1 MLTRAFLL
9 LLRKCLLD
17 IQLATVILQY
27 CISYIFSIWQ
37 DNPIRLWPFLNHCE
51 CHHLELFLFC
61 LKAHNSVLH
70 GKCIIPIIVF
80 SLVVVVL
87 AVLVCGFDDL
97 LVAIAAKLVYLLFC
111 KKKRLS
117 FLLLCCCS
125 MFKLWPDVFVIELS
139 FSSPYRNRIIT
150 RRKYIF

>member
-1 MLTRAFLL
+1 MHFYFFSGNVSF
-9 LLRKCLLD
+9 
-17 IQLATVILQY
+17 I
-27 CISYIFSIWQ
+27 YIFSI
-37 DNPIRLWPFLNHCE
+37 WPFLNHCE

-111 KKKRLS
+111 KKRD
-117 FLLLCCCS
+117 FL
-125 MFKLWPDVFVIELS
+125 FFFFVVVQAVARCIC
-139 FSSPYRNRIIT
+139 NRA
-150 RRKYIF
+150 